1 MIVRGKI
8 PANFITLDITRI
20 MKRFSL
26 ISSMLIAVV
35 FSNAQQ
41 LSQVTFNN
49 GAGLSYFS
57 LLTDQGVFIR
67 ISESGKVLEW
77 GTELVSNRGNIY
89 APRLQPFMG
98 RVEYYGAEADSLMRD
113 KVKSIGTTSLT
124 YYGASETESKAG
136 KLKTVGTLIIDYYS
150 TYDNAILKGKI
161 RSIGNY
167 NIDYY
172 SSFDEESL
180 RGKLKM
186 VNNTSI
192 TYYSAFDDK
201 LIRGQI
207 KSIGSYTYTWY
218 TSLDLNAAK
227 GALKSGQYRQ
237 LIGSI
242 TYILREGT

>member
-1 MIVRGKI
+1 
-8 PANFITLDITRI
+8 
-20 MKRFSL
+20 MKRLL
-26 ISSMLIAVV
+26 IIACLFVV
-35 FSNAQQ
+35 AVTSNAQQ

-49 GAGLSYFS
+49 GAALSYFS
-57 LLTDQGVFIR
+57 LLTDQGVYIR
-67 ISESGKVLEW
+67 ISETGKALEW
-77 GTELVSNRGNIY
+77 GTELMSNRGNIY

-98 RVEYYGAEADSLMRD
+98 RVEYYGAEADSAVKG

-180 RGKLKM
+180 RGKLKT
-186 VNNTSI
+186 VNNTPV
-192 TYYSAFDDK
+192 TYYSSFDDK

-227 GALKSGQYRQ
+227 GALKTGQYRQ
-237 LIGSI
+237 QIGSI
-242 TYILREGT
+242 TYILREGV